1 MAMDGSKPSL
11 QQVFEEASRK
21 RATREDNRTVEEMVR
36 SIHHQI
42 TLSSA
47 DAYARA
53 QRAFKYALEEALE
66 SLDTADV
73 QLLIGEAMDGFSP
86 D

>member
-11 QQVFEEASRK
+11 QQVFEEASR
-21 RATREDNRTVEEMVR
+21 N
-36 SIHHQI
+36 
-42 TLSSA
+42 
-47 DAYARA
+47 
-53 QRAFKYALEEALE
+53 
-66 SLDTADV
+66 V